1 MSNKKEFAEW
11 SKEKADITL
20 TNLQV
25 FTIISLCTQERI
37 RLKEKIGKEKEGGWV
52 EDAEFHES
60 QLRDVV
66 DLLKTITNPPKVSE
80 HKYVLTRQDSL
91 NDVQEIYILNTE
103 EEAVAKMEEEFK
115 STLEWLKWYGGFED
129 GDFEQEDGQWYHN
142 LIVKSRPDDYTYL
155 WSIHI
160 SDN

>member
-25 FTIISLCTQERI
+25 CTIISLCTQERI
-37 RLKEKIGKEKEGGWV
+37 RLKEKIEEERKGGWV
-52 EDAEFHES
+52 DNAEFHEG

-66 DLLKTITNPPKVSE
+66 DLLKTITNPPKDDGR
-80 HKYVLTRQDSL
+80 KYVLTRQDSL

-115 STLEWLKWYGGFED
+115 STLEWLKRNGGYED
-129 GDFEQEDGQWYHN
+129 GDFEQEDGHWYHN
-142 LIVKSRPDDYTYL
+142 LVLKSRPDDHTYL

-160 SDN
+160 ADN